1 MDKMREK
8 GNILVISTDIPLKF
22 EQVKKSLKENHNLLW
37 TDFLVL
43 CTLVELEKSKNFIQ
57 TSDIVK
63 YIGRNRGWVYN
74 SMKRLKRKQL
84 IGLEKPDRFNQ
95 PTEVWING
103 MGHSLLNRVFRS
115 MRLNEMDMI

>member
-43 CTLVELEKSKNFIQ
+43 CALAELEKTNYFIQ
-57 TSDIVK
+57 TSDIIQ
-63 YIGRNRGWVYN
+63 YIERNRGWVYN
-74 SMKRLKRKQL
+74 SMKRLKQKQL
-84 IGLEKPDRFNQ
+84 VGQDTPNRLNQ
-95 PTEVWING
+95 PSEVWING
-103 MGHSLLNRVFRS
+103 MGHSLLKRVFRS
-115 MRLNEMDMI
+115 MRLNEMDMV